1 MPMFTYKCKKCGHEM
16 EKFHHGQEMPDLICE
31 KCESTEFERLFPQ
44 SLMRKQLNAQEMIE
58 EQIKPDA
65 DRITN
70 KIASGSDADF
80 LDLHGEK

>member
-1 MPMFTYKCKKCGHEM
+1 MPMFTYKCKKCGHEI
-16 EKFHHGQEMPDLICE
+16 EKFQHGQETPEMFCE
-31 KCESTEFERLFPQ
+31 KCQSIEFERLFPQ
-44 SLMRKQLNAQEMIE
+44 SLTRKQLNAQEMIE

-65 DRITN
+65 DRIMN